1 MYFGRFFLFFTIY
14 CGIIVFCEMVK
25 GAEKDIYDPNYVLK
39 KNTSIKVR
47 KVIYFI
53 IILFFIY
60 AIGFHIILD
69 IPRLVNRDFV
79 MFNGRIQNIENTDD
93 NRYNIIIEND
103 GKLRCFDNVYAE
115 DLSEGDYIEIGC
127 PPNPLYMDIVV
138 ENNNNIT
145 DTYQKYYGSNI
156 LEKICV
162 FMYVL
167 INFGVQ
173 FRQLQKAKSIV
184 TSNKNSIYLFWKSA
198 LYLFT
203 AVLLISLMN
212 SFDNLVIGIFAAALF
227 TVYNLCYLIFYIW
240 RCRSVTE

>member
-1 MYFGRFFLFFTIY
+1 
-14 CGIIVFCEMVK
+14 MVK
-25 GAEKDIYDPNYVLK
+25 GAEKDIYDPNYILK
-39 KNTSIKVR
+39 KSTSIKAR

-60 AIGFHIILD
+60 AIGFHFILD

-93 NRYNIIIEND
+93 NRCDIIIEND
-103 GKLRCFDNVYAE
+103 GELQCFGNVYAE
-115 DLSEGDYIEIGC
+115 DLSEGSYIEIGC

-138 ENNNNIT
+138 KSNNNIT

-156 LEKICV
+156 LEKMCV

-173 FRQLQKAKSIV
+173 FRQLQKAKRVIR
-184 TSNKNSIYLFWKSA
+184 SNKNSIYLFWKIA

-203 AVLLISLMN
+203 AVLPISLIN
-212 SFDNLVIGIFAAALF
+212 YFNNLGIGIFAAVLF

-240 RCRSVTE
+240 